1 MEIQVTAAGLV
12 DWSRGSAGGSYPVA
26 SDATPAAL
34 RTLHVNWNTYVG
46 EALQRLDA
54 APSEQAWWL
63 GAVTD
68 AIKMKTMVEQRLQ
81 DIEDQEVQ
89 KLHQNLDQ
97 RVFGDQDDRQC

>member
-54 APSEQAWWL
+54 A
-63 GAVTD
+63 
-68 AIKMKTMVEQRLQ
+68 IKMKTMVEQRLQ